1 MKLVYIQKS
10 YNGNPDRY
18 FQTEDSVSILRMNEM
33 NNWKMQVLDK
43 ILIGEFTESTF
54 PFKFDGIVILQN
66 KRDWISQEQI
76 QITKKMIYMFL
87 M

>member
-33 NNWKMQVLDK
+33 NNLKMQVLDK

-87 M
+87 V

>member
-33 NNWKMQVLDK
+33 NNLKMQVLDK